1 MEHTT
6 DGICKPRMSRCAA
19 DVGRE
24 RMQAGHTPFE
34 NEKGRAYR
42 QGGREPGIAGERPDS
57 ERAAGDQHQDRRY
70 HQFIRHRIQKCAKRR
85 RRSLH
90 KVCIA
95 CSNLLQDACDNF
107 WARLRACRPTRYSWT
122 IWYPWKAGLG

>member
-6 DGICKPRMSRCAA
+6 DGICKPRMSGCAA

-24 RMQAGHTPFE
+24 RMQAGRTPFE
-34 NEKGRAYR
+34 KGKGRAYR
-42 QGGREPGIAGERPDS
+42 QRGHEPGVAGERPDS

-70 HQFIRHRIQKCAKRR
+70 HQLIRHRIQKRAKCRR
-85 RRSLH
+85 GSLH

-95 CSNLLQDACDNF
+95 CSNLLRDACDNF
-107 WARLRACRPTRYSWT
+107 
-122 IWYPWKAGLG
+122 